1 MVLPPDDFDGMI
13 HEPVCYESFM
23 TTVVNV
29 LPQCCSCIKHRIVV
43 TKKYVNTGDRKQSL
57 VVTERAS
64 VSSISVYADQ
74 SLFAQM
80 VYQFLKIRFSV

>member
-43 TKKYVNTGDRKQSL
+43 TKKCVNTGDRKQSL

-64 VSSISVYADQ
+64 VSSISVYMQ
-74 SLFAQM
+74 TK
-80 VYQFLKIRFSV
+80 VYLRRWYISF